1 MSDDDVRELD
11 DQQAVVDLAGRLAE
25 ALPPFTWTVGPD
37 ADGRTAVLVDEG
49 DLDEA
54 RAFFAER
61 PLVLDGD
68 RGLEVAVRP
77 DAG

>member
-25 ALPPFTWTVGPD
+25 ALPSFTWTVGPD

-49 DLDEA
+49 DLDGA

-61 PLVLDGD
+61 ALAVDGD
-68 RGLEVAVRP
+68 RVLPVAVRP
-77 DAG
+77 ED